1 MPNYSFQ
8 CNQCGERFEIRESVK
23 QHDQHREKCP
33 KCASGNV
40 AQRYGGVYVKTSKK
54 S

>member
-8 CNQCGERFEIRESVK
+8 CKQCGERFEVHESLK
-23 QHDQHREKCP
+23 EHGQHNELCP
-33 KCASGNV
+33 KCSSGNV
-40 AQRYGGVYVKTSKK
+40 VQRYSGISVKTSKK